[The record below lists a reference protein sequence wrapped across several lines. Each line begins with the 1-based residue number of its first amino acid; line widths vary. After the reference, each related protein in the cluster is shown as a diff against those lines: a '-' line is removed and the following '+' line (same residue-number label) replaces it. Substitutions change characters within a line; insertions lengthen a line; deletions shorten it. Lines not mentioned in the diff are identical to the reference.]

1 MSTIV
6 KRKSETLEIDF
17 DWGTLNWYANADLL
31 NTQEMTVGKCTI
43 KPGCS
48 NPKHMHPNCSEVLVV
63 QQGTIEHTLNDE
75 ESVILEE
82 GDTISIEP
90 NFYHNAKNVGD
101 VDAILQIAFSSA
113 NRLTVG
119 EDD

>member
-1 MSTIV
+1 M
-6 KRKSETLEIDF
+6 
-17 DWGTLNWYANADLL
+17 
-31 NTQEMTVGKCTI
+31 
-43 KPGCS
+43 
-48 NPKHMHPNCSEVLVV
+48 
-63 QQGTIEHTLNDE
+63 
-75 ESVILEE
+75 EE